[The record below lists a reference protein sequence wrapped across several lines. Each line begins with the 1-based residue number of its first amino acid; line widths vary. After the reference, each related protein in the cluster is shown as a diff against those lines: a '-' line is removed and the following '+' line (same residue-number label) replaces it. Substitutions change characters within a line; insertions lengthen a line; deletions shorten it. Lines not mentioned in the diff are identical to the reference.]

1 MVVWISLGLF
11 VGLVTAVM
19 TLVWWKVG
27 DQWADEE
34 YKKFGHGGG
43 GPSGPAPKVISNFD
57 DKDAPQVIADT
68 KTETTSSSKPVHV
81 SDAG

>member
-11 VGLVTAVM
+11 IGLMTAFF

-43 GPSGPAPKVISNFD
+43 APKGPPPKVISNFED
-57 DKDAPQVIADT
+57 EPTVV
-68 KTETTSSSKPVHV
+68 ELPESSLSDSDLSK
-81 SDAG
+81 SDEG

>member
-1 MVVWISLGLF
+1 MLVWISLGLF

-43 GPSGPAPKVISNFD
+43 GPSGPGPKVISNFD
-57 DKDAPQVIADT
+57 AKDAPQVIADP
-68 KTETTSSSKPVHV
+68 KSESKPASI